1 MSKKP
6 VIGVLGSG
14 SWATALVKMLCE
26 NVEELNW
33 WVRSQDTIDHTLIH
47 RNNPKYIQ
55 SIQFQVEKLKLTTD
69 MEFVIE
75 SSDILIVCL
84 LYTSDAA
91 DE

>member
-33 WVRSQDTIDHTLIH
+33 WVRSHDTIDH
-47 RNNPKYIQ
+47 
-55 SIQFQVEKLKLTTD
+55 
-69 MEFVIE
+69 
-75 SSDILIVCL
+75 IVL
-84 LYTSDAA
+84 HGN
-91 DE
+91 